1 MLAYPLTEDRFQE
14 VVREIAFRRAE
25 RKRTRDQVPQSD
37 A

>member
-1 MLAYPLTEDRFQE
+1 MLAYPLTEERFRE

-25 RKRTRDQVPQSD
+25 REQVQVPRSG

>member
-1 MLAYPLTEDRFQE
+1 MLTYPLTEERFQE

-25 RKRTRDQVPQSD
+25 RRLGAGTPP